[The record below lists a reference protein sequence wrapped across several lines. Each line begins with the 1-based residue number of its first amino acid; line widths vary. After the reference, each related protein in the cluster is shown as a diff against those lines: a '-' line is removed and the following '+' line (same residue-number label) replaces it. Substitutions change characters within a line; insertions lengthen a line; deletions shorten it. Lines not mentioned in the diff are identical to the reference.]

1 MGGGRVVG
9 LLLVAATLTVAVAC
23 TSSDDSAGSDRDDEG
38 TVDGGL
44 TVDPVGRFGIPA
56 DETPPGLQLCA
67 VEGPSTSAGG
77 AQAALY
83 GEVDREDP
91 YAGPMLGVLWG
102 PADEVDL
109 AGDGES
115 APVTVRGTAG
125 VVAPITVFQQ
135 TVLPELG
142 TVVAWREAGL
152 SVGLYGRLWSPDRSD
167 DLVALADALTFADGL
182 FQLPHDALPAGY
194 GLVYLGSAAS
204 MSLLLPLETDY
215 RVLYRTGEGEGTGVV
230 SVYGLAGTVE
240 EFEAFR
246 FLALDLSEA
255 DVHGVEM
262 LTGNAWGDSGPAV
275 ATWREPDGRIL
286 RIVGTGVDLP
296 VITELAQFTRQLTPD
311 EWSDLEAAV
320 TPCSD

>member
-1 MGGGRVVG
+1 M
-9 LLLVAATLTVAVAC
+9 AVALLALVFVAGASSC
-23 TSSDDSAGSDRDDEG
+23 SGDGDGDDDSDDGGPEP

-44 TVDPVGRFGIPA
+44 TVDPTGRFGIPA
-56 DETPPGLQLCA
+56 DETPSGLELCA
-67 VEGPSTSAGG
+67 VEGPSTAPGD
-77 AQAALY
+77 APQVALY

-102 PADEVDL
+102 PEDQVDP
-109 AGDGES
+109 AGDGEPT
-115 APVTVRGTAG
+115 PVEVRATSG
-125 VVAPITVFQQ
+125 VLAPITVFQQ

-152 SVGLYGRLWSPDRSD
+152 AVGLYGRRWSPDRAD
-167 DLVALADALTFADGL
+167 ELVALADALTFGDGL
-182 FQLPHDALPAGY
+182 FQLPDAALPAGY

-204 MSLLLPLETDY
+204 LSLLLPLETDY

-230 SVYGLAGTVE
+230 SVYGLEGTVA

-246 FLALDLSEA
+246 FLTRELSEA

-262 LTGNAWGDSGPAV
+262 LTGNAWGDTGPAV
-275 ATWREPDGRIL
+275 AAWREPDGRIL

-296 VITELAQFTRQLTPD
+296 VITELAQYTRQLTPA

-320 TPCSD
+320 TSCPDD